1 VGHKYDYVIDLSDDS
16 APSRVVRMVGEG
28 KRVLEVGAGP
38 GSMTRVLRD
47 KFGCHVAAIEI
58 DEESIQ
64 SLTPYAER
72 VYRVDLN
79 DASWANNIEE
89 DTKFDVVVAADVL
102 EHLYDPWTAL
112 QRMSGLI
119 APGGCLI
126 ASVPHAGHNAIIASL
141 LNEHVEYRESGLLD
155 KTHIRFFGMTDIQN
169 LFREAGLSI
178 VEAQFV
184 MRFPENMELAQA
196 WHSIPASTRTQLLK
210 NKFGFVYQV
219 VLKAVPTAEGTHSI
233 SLLDLSAEAVEPSM
247 ATQTSTISGRKNLSD
262 EKIRLIA
269 FFLTQFHPT
278 PENDRWWGK
287 GFTEWTNVTK
297 AEALFEGHYQP
308 HLPADL
314 GFYDLRLR
322 EVRHEQIALAKQYGI
337 DAFCYYYYWFSGKR
351 VLHRPLDDMLHDP
364 ESDMPFCLCW
374 ANENWTRR
382 WDGADREILIAQEHL
397 PNDDIEFIRSV
408 IPFFNDSR
416 YIRLDGAPFL
426 IVYQPQR
433 LPDPRKSA
441 RIWREYCEKA
451 GIGPIHLCAALTN
464 DNEDYEQFGFDS
476 GLQFPPHNCRCENV
490 NEAIDFYTPFH
501 GRAVEYA
508 NFAQW
513 YLDRTYESNN
523 VFRTV
528 SPCWDQTARVGSRA
542 FLAINGTPANY
553 EYWLAETLR
562 STSEDRFVF
571 INAWNE
577 WAEGCHLEPDR
588 RFQRLFLDA
597 TLKAKTG
604 TSQKTSFEDIGAPKL
619 AGPRT
624 NVLVRLE
631 ELGQQLAIQGERL
644 TVFEKEL
651 AAERERLSLV
661 YRDLERSRQPL

>member
-1 VGHKYDYVIDLSDDS
+1 
-16 APSRVVRMVGEG
+16 
-28 KRVLEVGAGP
+28 
-38 GSMTRVLRD
+38 
-47 KFGCHVAAIEI
+47 
-58 DEESIQ
+58 
-64 SLTPYAER
+64 
-72 VYRVDLN
+72 
-79 DASWANNIEE
+79 
-89 DTKFDVVVAADVL
+89 
-102 EHLYDPWTAL
+102 
-112 QRMSGLI
+112 
-119 APGGCLI
+119 
-126 ASVPHAGHNAIIASL
+126 
-141 LNEHVEYRESGLLD
+141 
-155 KTHIRFFGMTDIQN
+155 
-169 LFREAGLSI
+169 
-178 VEAQFV
+178 
-184 MRFPENMELAQA
+184 
-196 WHSIPASTRTQLLK
+196 
-210 NKFGFVYQV
+210 
-219 VLKAVPTAEGTHSI
+219 
-233 SLLDLSAEAVEPSM
+233 
-247 ATQTSTISGRKNLSD
+247 
-262 EKIRLIA
+262 
-269 FFLTQFHPT
+269 
-278 PENDRWWGK
+278 
-287 GFTEWTNVTK
+287 
-297 AEALFEGHYQP
+297 
-308 HLPADL
+308 
-314 GFYDLRLR
+314 
-322 EVRHEQIALAKQYGI
+322 
-337 DAFCYYYYWFSGKR
+337 
-351 VLHRPLDDMLHDP
+351 MLHDP

-416 YIRLDGAPFL
+416 YIRLEGAPFL

-441 RIWREYCEKA
+441 RVWREYCEKA

-490 NEAIDFYTPFH
+490 NDAIDFYTPFH

-513 YLDRTYESNN
+513 YLDRTYESAN

-562 STSEDRFVF
+562 RTADRFVF

-588 RFQRLFLDA
+588 RFQKQFLDA

-604 TSQKTSFEDIGAPKL
+604 TSPKTSFEDIGAPKL

-631 ELGQQLAIQGERL
+631 ELGQQLAFQRERL